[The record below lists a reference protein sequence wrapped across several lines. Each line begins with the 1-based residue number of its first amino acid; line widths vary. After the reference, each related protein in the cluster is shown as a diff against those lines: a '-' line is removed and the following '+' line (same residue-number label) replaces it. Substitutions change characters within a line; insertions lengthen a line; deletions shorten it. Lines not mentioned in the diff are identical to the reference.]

1 MVRFLVVMAGIL
13 GAFGYLCTIPYIWNS
28 NLQPVTQVVLTIA
41 CVYTFVM
48 LLYMTIR
55 EIGG

>member
-1 MVRFLVVMAGIL
+1 MAGIL